1 MSVVLAIII
10 GIFILLFLVFIHE
23 LGHFLTAKFFKIK
36 VLEFGV
42 GFPPR
47 VWGKKKGE
55 TTYSINLI
63 PAGGFVRLLGEEED
77 SEDPRSFSNKSLLI
91 RGTVV
96 ASGVV
101 INFLLA
107 VILFYG
113 ILGFSSFQGVF
124 DQNTVQNNFIFGNQ
138 ENFTFIAS
146 VSEGSSA
153 EAAGL
158 KFGDKIV
165 LADGEAVETVDDFS
179 RIVQE
184 NPNERFPVEVQ
195 NLEEENIR
203 SVVLTPRY
211 DEELERYL
219 VGVGL
224 GGDFALVKYESLTD
238 KIFSGFMHAA
248 NNLHFQAVAISSLVS
263 QSVEEKSAEPLAE
276 NIAGPVG
283 IVALIAQFVG
293 VGGTAAV
300 GALFSLTALISLILA
315 VVNILPIPALDG
327 GRFFFIF
334 TEAVTGKKVN
344 PKVERVIHGVAFLI
358 LILLVLVVAFNDIV
372 NIFN

>member
-1 MSVVLAIII
+1 MSIILAIII

-23 LGHFLTAKFFKIK
+23 LGHFLTAKFFGIK
-36 VLEFGV
+36 VLEFGF

-47 VWGKKKGE
+47 AWGKKKGE
-55 TTYSINLI
+55 TIYSINWI

-77 SEDPRSFSNKSLLI
+77 SEDPRSFSKKSPLI
-91 RGTVV
+91 RAVV
-96 ASGVV
+96 VGAGVV

-124 DQNTVQNNFIFGNQ
+124 DQNTVQNSFLFGQQ
-138 ENFTFIAS
+138 ENFTFVAN

-165 LADGEAVETVDDFS
+165 LADGKTVETVADFS
-179 RIVQE
+179 QVVQE
-184 NPNERFPVEVQ
+184 NPDEQFTVEVQ

-203 SVVLTPRY
+203 SVVLLPKY
-211 DEELERYL
+211 DEELGRYL

-224 GGDFALVKYESLTD
+224 GGDFAVVKYESPTD
-238 KIFSGFMHAA
+238 KIFSGFMHAG
-248 NNLHFQAVAISSLVS
+248 NNLQFQAIAIASLVGE
-263 QSVEEKSAEPLAE
+263 SVEEGSAEPLAE

-293 VGGTAAV
+293 VGGPAAV

-334 TEAVTGKKVN
+334 AEGLTGRKVN
-344 PKVERVIHGVAFLI
+344 PRVERVIHGVAFIVLI
-358 LILLVLVVAFNDIV
+358 FLVLIVAFNDIV

>member
-1 MSVVLAIII
+1 MFVVLAIII